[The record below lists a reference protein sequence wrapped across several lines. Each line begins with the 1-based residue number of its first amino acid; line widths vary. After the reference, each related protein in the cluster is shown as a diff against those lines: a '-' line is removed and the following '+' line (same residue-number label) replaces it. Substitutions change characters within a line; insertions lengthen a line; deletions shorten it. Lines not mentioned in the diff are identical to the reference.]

1 MLGLRPCNMLSRHLA
16 PFPLFIPFRF
26 RCSCKKSDGTV
37 WAQLTGIPTKHALC
51 PKSCQV
57 QTHWDAMPRGLIH
70 EAECEPSLWVTV

>member
-1 MLGLRPCNMLSRHLA
+1 MLGMRPCNMLSRHLA

-51 PKSCQV
+51 PESCQV
-57 QTHWDAMPRGLIH
+57 QTHRDAMPRGLIH
-70 EAECEPSLWVTV
+70 EAECEPSLWVTL